1 MNKKEV
7 EEMIEKCREKAT
19 KNYEDGNLKEGK
31 KWEKEMKYFQK
42 LLKDYEQAIKLLL
55 YQDTEGSGTD
65 ERSQNHKRIK
75 ADFT

>member
-42 LLKDYEQAIKLLL
+42 LLKDYE
-55 YQDTEGSGTD
+55 
-65 ERSQNHKRIK
+65 
-75 ADFT
+75 